1 MFKFNP
7 EVTSFGVG
15 FHIIKIVL
23 GYNKNNSIFVK
34 KNKIMI
40 RYMIY

>member
-7 EVTSFGVG
+7 EASFGVG

-34 KNKIMI
+34 KK
-40 RYMIY
+40 